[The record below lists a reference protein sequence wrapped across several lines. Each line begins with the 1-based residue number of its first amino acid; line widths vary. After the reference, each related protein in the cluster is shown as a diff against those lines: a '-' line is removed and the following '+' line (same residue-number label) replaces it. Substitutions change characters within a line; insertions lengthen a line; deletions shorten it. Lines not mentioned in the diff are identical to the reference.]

1 MREEGADS
9 GFLRANL
16 HVKKHSGKT
25 EPAGNWSLI
34 GSEVERDQ
42 FALVESQEKR
52 GCKRQ
57 KWKRR
62 EGL

>member
-1 MREEGADS
+1 MGEKGADS

-25 EPAGNWSLI
+25 VPAGNRSLI

-42 FALVESQEKR
+42 FALVESQGKT
-52 GCKRQ
+52 G
-57 KWKRR
+57 
-62 EGL
+62 